1 MSRIAIDWAPT
12 ETKAPPAAGT
22 RSRSREEE
30 FSLALE
36 RYIADYRRH
45 HATLDREV
53 CSPRNVLWP
62 VFRGLVGWPRWSMSI
77 RTIGE
82 AANSALS
89 HD

>member
-1 MSRIAIDWAPT
+1 MSHTSSDWAPT
-12 ETKAPPAAGT
+12 EIEAPPSGRT
-22 RSRSREEE
+22 KTRSREEE

-36 RYIADYRRH
+36 RYIADYKRH
-45 HATLDREV
+45 RAALDREV
-53 CSPRNVLWP
+53 SSPRNARWSF
-62 VFRGLVGWPRWSMSI
+62 FRGLVGWPRWSVSI